1 MKSRDCKKIWRALR
15 SAISVVFEI
24 LVKTLRIEDT
34 EAYQE
39 MMRMNYETLCKILT
53 AGLVIL
59 PTSTSVLASF
69 WQYADRETIIRSFK
83 LQFQHVQTTW

>member
-1 MKSRDCKKIWRALR
+1 MKSRDCKQIWRALR
-15 SAISVVFEI
+15 PAISVVFEI
-24 LVKTLRIEDT
+24 LIKLRIEDT

-39 MMRMNYETLCKILT
+39 MMRMNYETLCEIST

-69 WQYADRETIIRSFK
+69 WQYAERETIIRSFK
-83 LQFQHVQTTW
+83 QQFQHVQTT

>member
-1 MKSRDCKKIWRALR
+1 MKSRDCKQIWRALR
-15 SAISVVFEI
+15 PAISVVFEI
-24 LVKTLRIEDT
+24 LVKKLRIEDT

-39 MMRMNYETLCKILT
+39 MMRMHYETLCEILT

-83 LQFQHVQTTW
+83 QQFQHVQTT